1 MAIVKIHNKKTGLTY
16 AYEQKSYWVPE
27 LKQSRHKRKLIGRVD
42 DATGEIIPTDGRNRK
57 SPSQKRNKKYS
68 EYIKKIEKLEKRCM
82 SLEALSSQQRNEIK
96 ALKNKL
102 QKKNS

>member
-82 SLEALSSQQRNEIK
+82 SLEALNSQQRNEIK

>member
-1 MAIVKIHNKKTGLTY
+1 MAIVYQLDKRSGITY
-16 AYEQKSYWVPE
+16 AYESKYYWNKE
-27 LKQSRHKRKLIGRVD
+27 KKQSRSKRTLIGRVD

-68 EYIKKIEKLEKRCM
+68 EYIKEIEKLEKRCM
-82 SLEALSSQQRNEIK
+82 SLEALNSQQRNEIK

>member
-68 EYIKKIEKLEKRCM
+68 EYIKRIEKLEKRCM
-82 SLEALSSQQRNEIK
+82 SLETLIAQQKDEIK
-96 ALKNKL
+96 ELKSKL
-102 QKKNS
+102 RKKNL